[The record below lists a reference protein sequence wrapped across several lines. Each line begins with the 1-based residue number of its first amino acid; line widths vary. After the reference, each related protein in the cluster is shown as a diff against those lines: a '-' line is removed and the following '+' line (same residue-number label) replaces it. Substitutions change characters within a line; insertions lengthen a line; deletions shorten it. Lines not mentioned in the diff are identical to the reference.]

1 MHFNT
6 KNDDKFRDE
15 NVQIYLNGKLQDTTC
30 SNLLELIQELALEG
44 KRFAVE
50 HNEMIIAKS
59 KLQQTM
65 IHENDRIEVIHAVG
79 GG

>member
-1 MHFNT
+1 M
-6 KNDDKFRDE
+6 
-15 NVQIYLNGKLQDTTC
+15 QIYLNGELQNTTC

-65 IHENDRIEVIHAVG
+65 INENDRIEVIQAVG

>member
-1 MHFNT
+1 MHSNL
-6 KNDDKFRDE
+6 KRWLDKE
-15 NVQIYLNGKLQDTTC
+15 IVMQIYLNGELQNTAC

-65 IHENDRIEVIHAVG
+65 INENDRIEVIQAVG

>member
-1 MHFNT
+1 MHLNT
-6 KNDDKFRDE
+6 RNNDTFRD
-15 NVQIYLNGKLQDTTC
+15 NDVQIYLNGKLQNTAC

-65 IHENDRIEVIHAVG
+65 INENDRIEVIQAVG

>member
-1 MHFNT
+1 M
-6 KNDDKFRDE
+6 
-15 NVQIYLNGKLQDTTC
+15 QIYLNGELQDTTC

-65 IHENDRIEVIHAVG
+65 INENDRIEVIQAVG

>member
-1 MHFNT
+1 M
-6 KNDDKFRDE
+6 
-15 NVQIYLNGKLQDTTC
+15 QIYLNGELQNTAC

-65 IHENDRIEVIHAVG
+65 INENDRIEVIQAVG

>member
-1 MHFNT
+1 M
-6 KNDDKFRDE
+6 
-15 NVQIYLNGKLQDTTC
+15 QIYLNGELQNTAC

-65 IHENDRIEVIHAVG
+65 INY
-79 GG
+79 

>member
-1 MHFNT
+1 M
-6 KNDDKFRDE
+6 
-15 NVQIYLNGKLQDTTC
+15 QIYLNGKLQNTAC

-65 IHENDRIEVIHAVG
+65 INENDRIEVIQAVG